1 MEWSNIQSA
10 CFQLYPDT
18 GSEDFMISSE
28 EKNKTKNPAALI
40 ASVLCLS
47 FVLKGLTT
55 TEWGQNSWNH
65 DPTTCIIWQTGR

>member
-1 MEWSNIQSA
+1 M
-10 CFQLYPDT
+10 

-28 EKNKTKNPAALI
+28 EKNKTKNLAALI

-55 TEWGQNSWNH
+55 TEWGQNS
-65 DPTTCIIWQTGR
+65 